1 MADYNKSTNFAVKD
15 SLTTGD
21 PSKIVSGVEIDTEFN
36 GVASMSSTKADKVG
50 NATENNVASL
60 TASGNL
66 KDSGIPINQLVPSG
80 AVQYFA
86 MDTAPSGWLKA
97 DGSAVSRS
105 TYSSLFSAIGTTFG
119 NGDGSSTFNLPDLR
133 GEFLRGWDD
142 GREVDNGR
150 SFGSFQED
158 ENKQHNHGGSVGS
171 VGNHSHGYV
180 GPGTGTRA
188 AGDVYTFSATQN
200 RTTEGGGSHSHS
212 IGNDGG
218 DESRPR
224 NIALLACIKT

>member
-50 NATENNVASL
+50 GATENNVASL

-119 NGDGSSTFNLPDLR
+119 SGDGSSTFNLPDLR

-142 GREVDNGR
+142 GREIDDGR

-158 ENKQHNHGGSVGS
+158 EIK
-171 VGNHSHGYV
+171 SH
-180 GPGTGTRA
+180 T
-188 AGDVYTFSATQN
+188 
-200 RTTEGGGSHSHS
+200 H
-212 IGNDGG
+212 
-218 DESRPR
+218 
-224 NIALLACIKT
+224 

>member
-1 MADYNKSTNFAVKD
+1 MANYSKSTNFAVKD

-21 PSKIVSGVEIDTEFN
+21 PNKIVSGTEIDTEFN
-36 GVASMSSTKADKVG
+36 SVASMSSTKADKVG
-50 NATENNVASL
+50 GAAENNVASL

-119 NGDGSSTFNLPDLR
+119 SGDESSTFNLPDLR

-142 GREVDNGR
+142 GREVDDGR
-150 SFGSFQED
+150 SFGSSQED
-158 ENKQHNHGGSVGS
+158 EIKSHT
-171 VGNHSHGYV
+171 HSTNADRDFG
-180 GPGTGTRA
+180 
-188 AGDVYTFSATQN
+188 VYGVPQSSATTN
-200 RTTEGGGSHSHS
+200 PE
-212 IGNDGG
+212 GNDLRIGFRSASVNSEGG
-218 DESRPR
+218 DETRPR
-224 NIALLACIKT
+224 NIALLACIKF

>member
-1 MADYNKSTNFAVKD
+1 MANYSKSTNFAVKD

-21 PSKIVSGVEIDTEFN
+21 PNKIVSGTEIDTEFN
-36 GVASMSSTKADKVG
+36 SLASMSSTKADKVG
-50 NATENNVASL
+50 GAAENNVASL

-66 KDSGIPINQLVPSG
+66 KDSGVPINQLVPSG

-86 MDTAPSGWLKA
+86 MDTEPSGWLKA

-142 GREVDNGR
+142 GREIDDGR

-158 ENKQHNHGGSVGS
+158 EIKSHTHSTNADRDFGLYGMPLSSV
-171 VGNHSHGYV
+171 
-180 GPGTGTRA
+180 
-188 AGDVYTFSATQN
+188 
-200 RTTEGGGSHSHS
+200 TTNPE
-212 IGNDGG
+212 GNDLRIGFRDASVNSTGG
-218 DESRPR
+218 DETRPR
-224 NIALLACIKT
+224 NIALLACIKF